1 MAVSSSSSSSTAQAK
16 AQAREAAIK
25 HIQQV
30 HGKDAIMLL
39 GKRNIAENLDVVS
52 TGSLSLDIALGVGG
66 LPIGRICEIFGPES
80 SGKTTIALQCIA
92 QAQKKDP
99 DAFCAIIDT
108 ENALDPT
115 YARKL
120 GVDMDRLHI
129 SQPSSAEQALEIMDK
144 LVSSSSFEVVVL
156 DSVAALVPQ
165 AELDGDMGDSHM
177 GLHARLMSQALRK
190 LTHSISK
197 NKTCVIFINQIRQKI
212 GVTFGNPETTTG
224 GNALKFYAS
233 VRLDVRRIGSI
244 KDNGKQIGNEVKIT
258 VVKNKVST
266 PFQTAMVCMM
276 FGVGVD
282 RLGEIIDLGTTAGLF
297 EKSGSW
303 YAHKGDK
310 IGQGREN
317 AKKWLS
323 DHPKKIEE
331 FAKAIVTKM
340 QSVNMFDAQAVSTS
354 EEDEAETVAAL
365 DNKASS

>member
-1 MAVSSSSSSSTAQAK
+1 MASQSPTSQAK
-16 AQAREAAIK
+16 SQARETAIK
-25 HIQQV
+25 HIHQS
-30 HGKDAIMLL
+30 HGKEAIMLL
-39 GKRNIAENLDVVS
+39 GKRNITDNMEVVS

-66 LPIGRICEIFGPES
+66 LPVGRICEIFGPES
-80 SGKTTIALQCIA
+80 SGKTTVALQCIA
-92 QAQKKDP
+92 QAQKKSP
-99 DAFCAIIDT
+99 DAHCAIIDT
-108 ENALDPT
+108 ENALDPS
-115 YARKL
+115 YAKKL
-120 GVDMDRLHI
+120 GVDLERLHI
-129 SQPSSAEQALEIMDK
+129 SQPASAEQALEILDT
-144 LVSSSSFEVVVL
+144 LVCSGGFEVVTL

-197 NKTCVIFINQIRQKI
+197 YKTCVIFINQIRQKI

-244 KDNGKQIGNEVKIT
+244 KDQGKAIGNEVKIT

-266 PFQTAMVCMM
+266 PFQTAMICLI

-282 RLGEIIDLGTTAGLF
+282 RLGEIIDLGTTTGLF
-297 EKSGSW
+297 EKAGSW
-303 YAHKGDK
+303 YAYNGQK

-323 DHPKKIEE
+323 ENAGKIDE
-331 FAKAIVTKM
+331 FAKQIVAKL
-340 QSVNMFDAQAVSTS
+340 QSANMFEAKSVVEETETS
-354 EEDEAETVAAL
+354 ESELLET
-365 DNKASS
+365 DNE

>member
-1 MAVSSSSSSSTAQAK
+1 MSSASNSHSATTQAK
-16 AQAREAAIK
+16 SQARDAAIK
-25 HIQQV
+25 HIQQA
-30 HGKDAIMLL
+30 HGKEAIMVL
-39 GKRNIAENLDVVS
+39 GKRNVADNLDVIS

-92 QAQKKDP
+92 QAQKRSP
-99 DAFCAIIDT
+99 DAHCAIIDT
-108 ENALDPT
+108 ENALDPS

-120 GVDMDRLHI
+120 GVDLDRLHI
-129 SQPSSAEQALEIMDK
+129 SQPASAEQALEILDT
-144 LVSSSSFEVVVL
+144 LVCSGGFEVVTL

-190 LTHSISK
+190 LTHSIAK
-197 NKTCVIFINQIRQKI
+197 YKTCVIFINQIRQKI

-266 PFQTAMVCMM
+266 PFQTAMICLM
-276 FGVGVD
+276 FGIGVD
-282 RLGEIIDLGTTAGLF
+282 KLGEIIDLGTTAGLF

-303 YAHKGDK
+303 YSYKGEK

-317 AKKWLS
+317 AKKWLAE
-323 DHPKKIEE
+323 HHKKIDD
-331 FAKAIVTKM
+331 FASTIVSKL
-340 QSVNMFDAQAVSTS
+340 QSINMFEAQTNSVD
-354 EEDEAETVAAL
+354 EE
-365 DNKASS
+365 ASSAGDTAESAS